1 MSNTIENFKKPWEMS
16 SVTISHYVTTSHYV
30 TLSHCVT
37 ISHYV
42 TLSHYV
48 SNFTPHTNSMEVHV
62 LFKHLKSM
70 LVEIKS
76 VYTTWVNAA
85 HIYFVYAK
93 IQEGHHKDKLI
104 FC

>member
-1 MSNTIENFKKPWEMS
+1 
-16 SVTISHYVTTSHYV
+16 
-30 TLSHCVT
+30 
-37 ISHYV
+37 
-42 TLSHYV
+42 
-48 SNFTPHTNSMEVHV
+48 
-62 LFKHLKSM
+62 M

>member
-1 MSNTIENFKKPWEMS
+1 
-16 SVTISHYVTTSHYV
+16 
-30 TLSHCVT
+30 
-37 ISHYV
+37 
-42 TLSHYV
+42 
-48 SNFTPHTNSMEVHV
+48 
-62 LFKHLKSM
+62 M

-76 VYTTWVNAA
+76 VHTTWVDAV